1 MKQSKVIYLQSYFPE
16 VQPKLTPV
24 HRKNTVVRLFHG
36 FCALLDSLA
45 SVAIALCVFIC
56 MLLFFT
62 ML

>member
-1 MKQSKVIYLQSYFPE
+1 MKNSKVIYLQTYFPE
-16 VQPKLTPV
+16 VQPESAPV
-24 HRKNTVVRLFHG
+24 RRKITLARVFHG
-36 FCALLDSLA
+36 FCELLDSLA